1 MPSSNVVWGIYLKHK
16 GFKRYVIPDS
26 RDNGY
31 SGHGN
36 DEVID
41 RLTAMM
47 RSARTEEEREN
58 YRKMIEQLSR

>member
-1 MPSSNVVWGIYLKHK
+1 MSWQFYNPNPESKFVGDCVVRALS
-16 GFKRYVIPDS
+16 FAC
-26 RDNGY
+26 
-31 SGHGN
+31 GHGN

-47 RSARTEEEREN
+47 RSDRTEEEREN